1 LNLTDSL
8 DDWYRQMMKNWIPTP
23 RKIVQLLNGF
33 LLSTMNAKI
42 VRAFPET
49 FNYRK
54 NGARAGMDRLTVA
67 NNLND
72 FKSDI
77 VLRSATSDWFTFDQI
92 FIHEDYNLKAL
103 KRYPEFEAL
112 YAKFALE
119 GKPLILDLGANIGL
133 SGVYFRHIWPASK
146 IVAVEPSQ
154 DNFRVLRE
162 NFGNDSAFEALLAGI
177 ASQPSRLALADPD
190 VEKNAFTTTVV
201 APDVEG
207 GIQGVTVSDILSR
220 HPRSEGYFPFIVKI
234 DIEGFESELFSGNTD
249 WIDEFPV
256 LIIEMHDWLFPGQQT
271 SANFLKTISQLD
283 RDFVYL
289 GENVFS
295 IRNDRSVSANP

>member
-1 LNLTDSL
+1 
-8 DDWYRQMMKNWIPTP
+8 MMNNWIPTP
-23 RKIVQLLNGF
+23 RKIVQLLNGL
-33 LLSTMNAKI
+33 LLSTLNAKI
-42 VRAFPET
+42 VRAFPKT
-49 FNYRK
+49 FSYRK
-54 NGARAGMDRLTVA
+54 NGTREGMDRLTVA

-72 FKSDI
+72 FKSDV

-112 YAKFALE
+112 YAKYTAE
-119 GKPLILDLGANIGL
+119 GTPLILDLGANIGL

-146 IVAVEPSQ
+146 IVAVEPSE

-162 NFGNDSAFEALLAGI
+162 NFGKDSAFDALLAGI
-177 ASQPSRLALADPD
+177 ASKPSRLALTDPG
-190 VEKNAFTTTVV
+190 VEKNAFTTTM
-201 APDVEG
+201 AEPGSQG

-220 HPRSEGYFPFIVKI
+220 HPRSEGYSPFIVKI
-234 DIEGFESELFSGNTD
+234 DIEGFESELFSGNTE
-249 WIDEFPV
+249 WVNEFPV

-295 IRNDRSVSANP
+295 IRNDRSAVVNP

>member
-1 LNLTDSL
+1 
-8 DDWYRQMMKNWIPTP
+8 MIKNWIPTP
-23 RKIVQLLNGF
+23 RKIVQLLNGL
-33 LLSTMNAKI
+33 LLSTLNAKI
-42 VRAFPET
+42 VRAFPKT
-49 FNYRK
+49 FSYRK
-54 NGARAGMDRLTVA
+54 NGKREGMDRLTVA

-72 FKSDI
+72 FKSNI

-112 YAKFALE
+112 YAKYAAE
-119 GKPLILDLGANIGL
+119 GTPLILDLGANIGL
-133 SGVYFRHIWPASK
+133 SGVYFRHIWPAAK
-146 IVAVEPSQ
+146 VVAVEPSE

-162 NFGNDSAFEALLAGI
+162 NFGKDGAFEALLAGI
-177 ASQPSRLALADPD
+177 ASKPSKLTLTDPG
-190 VEKNAFTTTVV
+190 VEKNAFTTTMVE
-201 APDVEG
+201 PGSEG

-220 HPRSEGYFPFIVKI
+220 HPRSEGYSPFIVKI
-234 DIEGFESELFSGNTD
+234 DIEGFESELFSGNTE
-249 WIDEFPV
+249 WVNEFPV
-256 LIIEMHDWLFPGQQT
+256 LIIEMHDWLFPRLQT

-295 IRNDRSVSANP
+295 IRNDRSAAVNP

>member
-1 LNLTDSL
+1 
-8 DDWYRQMMKNWIPTP
+8 M
-23 RKIVQLLNGF
+23 LNGI
-33 LLSTMNAKI
+33 LLSTINAKI
-42 VRAFPET
+42 VRAFPKT
-49 FNYRK
+49 FSYRK
-54 NGARAGMDRLTVA
+54 NGTREGMDRLTVA

-72 FKSDI
+72 VKSDI

-112 YAKFALE
+112 YAKYVAE
-119 GKPLILDLGANIGL
+119 GTPLILDLGANIGL

-146 IVAVEPSQ
+146 IVAVEPSE

-162 NFGNDSAFEALLAGI
+162 NFGKDNAFEALLAGI
-177 ASQPSRLALADPD
+177 ASQPSRLTLTDPE
-190 VEKNAFTTTVV
+190 VEKNAFTTTVA
-201 APDVEG
+201 APGSEG
-207 GIQGVTVSDILSR
+207 GIEGVTVPEILAR
-220 HPRSEGYFPFIVKI
+220 HPRSKGYSPFIVKI

-249 WIDEFPV
+249 WVNEFPV

-271 SANFLKTISQLD
+271 SANFLKTISRLD

-295 IRNDRSVSANP
+295 IRNDRSAAVNS